1 MTSSITNTDIL
12 YHSIRIWYENK
23 INGYFCVCVFF
34 YSRLNSRLYV
44 SLLMYHFIKHLNHFI
59 YCRKSF
65 KKCQIE
71 LKQKKIWNW
80 IVKFPAIR
88 HFYWEYPTPEII
100 LFFAK
105 GQEET
110 IDPTKKIFLIPEK
123 FSSFFHALLSE
134 STSHVLLF
142 QLIEPWILSSND
154 VCRNRPS
161 ILVKMSHCKLQ
172 SNIFINKIW
181 LSTGN
186 TFR

>member
-1 MTSSITNTDIL
+1 
-12 YHSIRIWYENK
+12 
-23 INGYFCVCVFF
+23 
-34 YSRLNSRLYV
+34 
-44 SLLMYHFIKHLNHFI
+44 MYHFIKHLNHFI

-65 KKCQIE
+65 KKMSNWTETAKNLE
-71 LKQKKIWNW
+71 LN
-80 IVKFPAIR
+80 R
-88 HFYWEYPTPEII
+88 EISSNSTFLLRI
-100 LFFAK
+100 SDPGDNLIFFAK
-105 GQEET
+105 GQEKT
-110 IDPTKKIFLIPEK
+110 IDPTKKVLIPEK